1 MLLEAMIY
9 AVTPC
14 TDIAR
19 RMGFLRESISIIS
32 RHRRCKQQWSNHL
45 FESRQI
51 IKTAIKK
58 TSGDRRAIILGA
70 GLGHDL
76 PVADLITHFQEV
88 ILVDLVHSWPIRL
101 LAWKN
106 PKIKLITH
114 DVTESLHNLA
124 RGDLNIPSPNRFLDD
139 IHVNLIVSLNILSQ
153 LPTLPAAY
161 LEDHFRMGEEITRVV
176 STKIIQYHIDYLK
189 KFSGTVCLITDIERE
204 IRDADGTRVEK
215 FSALQGLVFPWR
227 CKNWVWEIAPLG
239 EESLDYSVR
248 HHVAGISNLSE
259 AIIKEK

>member
-1 MLLEAMIY
+1 MLLEAIIY
-9 AVTPC
+9 AITPC

-32 RHRRCKQQWSNHL
+32 RHRRCEQQWTNHL

-58 TSGDRRAIILGA
+58 TSGDRRAIIFGA
-70 GLGHDL
+70 GLGYDL
-76 PVADLITHFQEV
+76 PVVDLTTHFQEV

-114 DVTESLHNLA
+114 DVTESLSNLA
-124 RGDLNIPSPNRFLDD
+124 RGDLNIQSPNRFLDD
-139 IHVNLIVSLNILSQ
+139 ITADLIVSLNILSQ

-161 LEDHFRMGEEITRVV
+161 LEDHFGIEEEITRGV
-176 STKIIQYHIDYLK
+176 SSKIIQCHIDYLK
-189 KFSGTVCLITDIERE
+189 KFSGIVCLITDIERE
-204 IRDADGTRVEK
+204 IRDADGARMEK
-215 FSALQGLVFPWR
+215 FSALQGVAVPWR
-227 CKNWVWEIAPLG
+227 CKNWLWEIVPLG
-239 EESLDYSVR
+239 EESSDYSVI

-259 AIIKEK
+259 AISDE